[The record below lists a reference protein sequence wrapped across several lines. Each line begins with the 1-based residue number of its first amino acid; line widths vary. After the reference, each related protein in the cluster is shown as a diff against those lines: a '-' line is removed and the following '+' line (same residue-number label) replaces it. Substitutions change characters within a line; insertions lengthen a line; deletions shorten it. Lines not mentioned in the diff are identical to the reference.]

1 MKENNFTMANR
12 IRSLFFVFSFL
23 FFSQVA
29 FASSDNSVA
38 IIQIHNQNG
47 KVIGKEAGV
56 FISEDEVL
64 THYYA
69 FSGVDKAIL
78 RAGDKAFQIKGISG
92 RNRERKLLKIKIDG
106 SGFRPASFGSK
117 IKEGQQVFIK
127 APGGDPVKGKVV
139 SLGDRAEIELASPL
153 PTIRGLPVFDK
164 KDEVIGIVEFFLRN
178 KDVVH
183 AIPLCDGISFEPLGL
198 LSIREWREKRT
209 EEWMASDRGKR
220 QTIVYLMG
228 IGKYQEAIPK
238 LQGLIEEA
246 AQDKEAYFKLGVCY
260 AKLERYREAL
270 DAYEKYTALSPD
282 DVKGHYN
289 LGICHL
295 FLDRPKEA
303 LAAFGKAISIDK
315 NHLRSHYN
323 LGILY
328 AASGKKKEANKE
340 YEFLKGFNSKA
351 AKVLSDRLLEYIEK
365 GGKGHE

>member
-1 MKENNFTMANR
+1 MSFVLR
-12 IRSLFFVFSFL
+12 FFLFVHFVFLGALSGTA
-23 FFSQVA
+23 FSAATDERIAV
-29 FASSDNSVA
+29 
-38 IIQIHNQNG
+38 IEIYNQKG

-56 FISEDEVL
+56 FVSKDEVL
-64 THYYA
+64 THYYV

-78 RAGDKAFQIKGISG
+78 RAGGKAFQIKGISG
-92 RNRERKLLKIKIDG
+92 RNREKKLLKIKIEG
-106 SGFRPASFGSK
+106 NGFRPASFGSK

-127 APGGDPVKGKVV
+127 APGGDPVKGKVG
-139 SLGDRAEIELASPL
+139 SLGDRAEIELSSTL
-153 PTIRGLPVFDK
+153 PRIRGLPVFDE
-164 KDEVIGIVEFFLRN
+164 KDAVIGIIEFFLRN

-228 IGKYQEAIPK
+228 IGKYEEAIPK
-238 LQGLIEEA
+238 LEGLIEEA
-246 AQDKEAYFKLGVCY
+246 TQDKEAYFKLGVCY
-260 AKLERYREAL
+260 AKLERYRQAL

-303 LAAFGKAISIDK
+303 LAAFSEAISIDK

-328 AASGKKKEANKE
+328 AASGKKEEANKE

-365 GGKGHE
+365 GKGP